1 MSAARNTGLDMAT
14 GEYVVFL
21 DADDWLDNDIIEKAV
36 KNFQEGLLNYW
47 GCNVYVARGKDE
59 KQHLNIPLLSRED
72 LIANTIY
79 LIEKEY
85 YLGNYFRAVWGKIF
99 KREII
104 VRNNIRFPDDL
115 YMGEDAV
122 FLIRYMKHV
131 DGINVISED
140 GYNYNRINE
149 TSATLRYNRDL
160 LDQNAKQ
167 YKYIT
172 DEIKAGTRLHN
183 GYGPISASMV
193 NFRWWMFS
201 SLIQNSMNGVKKN
214 LLPLRLLCQDAYQWM
229 ETYKEDMQIGVENIS
244 EINERYVNLYLKR
257 NKLTSK
263 QMCAYYLILKVKS
276 KFI

>member
-1 MSAARNTGLDMAT
+1 MAT

-36 KNFQEGLLNYW
+36 NKFQDGALNYW
-47 GCNVYVARGKDE
+47 GCNVHVASGKTE
-59 KQHLNIPLLSRED
+59 KQNMNIPLLSRED
-72 LIANTIY
+72 LIANVIY

-104 VRNNIRFPDDL
+104 ARNNIRFPHDL

-122 FLIRYMKHV
+122 FLIRYIKHI
-131 DGINVISED
+131 DGINVVSED

-149 TSATLRYNRDL
+149 TSATLRYNKDL
-160 LDQNAKQ
+160 LDQNEKQ

-172 DEIKAGTRLHN
+172 DEIAAENRLHN
-183 GYGPISASMV
+183 GYGVISASVV

-201 SLIQNSMNGVKKN
+201 SLIQNSVNGVKKKAV
-214 LLPLRLLCQDAYQWM
+214 PLRLICRDAYQRM
-229 ETYKEDMQIGVENIS
+229 EAYKEDMQIGVESIS
-244 EINERYVNLYLKR
+244 EINERYVNLYLKH
-257 NKLTSK
+257 NKLNSK
-263 QMCAYYLILKVKS
+263 QMCAYFFRHKS
-276 KFI
+276 